1 MEQILFQFLMVQL
14 KQKNALSEARLAEE
28 FQFLMVQLKRDTIKA
43 NKVVTEF
50 QFLMVQLKLSYI
62 VFIAVYFNI
71 SIPYG
76 AIKTLTKRLIG
87 LVH

>member
-50 QFLMVQLKLSYI
+50 QFLMVQLKRRLRPRQRLRLTR
-62 VFIAVYFNI
+62 I

-76 AIKTLTKRLIG
+76 AIKTPTW
-87 LVH
+87 